1 MFIVTAIGY
10 GDFYLVTIIG
20 TIITVF
26 LSWNHNTW
34 YLTST
39 IEAVFIELGSQIKAT
54 YMQPRVYFV
63 K

>member
-10 GDFYLVTIIG
+10 SDFYLVTIIG

-26 LSWNHNTW
+26 LVGITILGT
-34 YLTST
+34 LTSI

-54 YMQPRVYFV
+54 YIQPRVYFV